1 MRNVADAI
9 ALLKRH
15 PFLVEVGDPEEVETG
30 VLEVQVVVQVP
41 LPSRQQQAGVSST
54 GVKALEPAW
63 LVFYDW
69 PALAPRI
76 KLREDFPLDLPHIN
90 PHRAGERVR
99 PCLFDGD
106 PSELLHRFGLGRIV
120 DQLVEWL
127 AKAASGQLM
136 DPLQGWEPTRRDN
149 CPGCLVFEAEEAQA
163 KTPEDG
169 VLLFAQG
176 LYYSSGGSHQAFVK
190 EFESAKVN
198 FTQKAASSNGSVVK
212 GDAQVIFARGVDENC
227 KPKTVD
233 KYEPETVHDLKSL
246 LERARR
252 LGIDAKALEDALSSY
267 FSQSLMLAP
276 ANADPRRWGQGVL
289 AFVVLLVQRPAKI
302 IWTNGRTVEMLPY
315 IVRMLVNPNLSE
327 LAPREVIVEPLW
339 HAEQVSPRLLAMTSG
354 FPPDLPR
361 RKLVFVGCGSLG
373 SKVGMHLGRA
383 GFGKGAGFIDNE
395 QMGPHNAARHAL
407 MPNRIPTSYPQ
418 KAEMMC
424 AAFQNLGYDDAAAHV
439 MDARTFFETPANFKN
454 VVGDGPALIVDSTAS
469 FKVDAAIARGSS
481 LDEHPQARL
490 VHTSMYARGRAAVLY
505 LEGAGRSCTAQDL
518 KAWLF
523 ELCRH
528 DALLRAAIGGDST
541 DPVRIFVGDNC
552 RSVTMPMSDSVVS
565 RSAALVGHQLEKW
578 LAEGVPDAGTLCFGK
593 VDRSGIA
600 MDWTSIDL
608 GATAIVQAPE
618 DGGWTLRI
626 LAPVVELIEQESKV
640 AGRFE
645 TGGILI
651 GHVAPQSR
659 IIIIA
664 GVVDAPA
671 DSVCTP
677 QRFILGVEGRR
688 GELISAHEK
697 SLGHLHFVG
706 TWHSH
711 PMGGAHS
718 SVDKASLK
726 LVAELNEGA
735 PVVSLVWT
743 ESGLIGA
750 VGRA

>member
-9 ALLKRH
+9 GLLKRH
-15 PFLVEVGDPEEVETG
+15 PSLVEVGAPHEVEAG
-30 VLEVQVVVQVP
+30 VLEVQVMVQVP
-41 LPSRQQQAGVSST
+41 LPSRQQQEGISAT
-54 GVKALEPAW
+54 RVKALEPAW
-63 LVFYDW
+63 LVFHDW

-76 KLREDFPLDLPHIN
+76 RLRQDFPLDLPHIN
-90 PHRAGERVR
+90 PHLAGERVR

-120 DQLVEWL
+120 DQLAEWL
-127 AKAASGQLM
+127 AKAASGQLI
-136 DPLQGWEPTRRDN
+136 DLSQGWEPTRRDD
-149 CPGCLVFEAEEAQA
+149 CPGNLVFEAEEVQT

-169 VLLFAQG
+169 SLLLAEG
-176 LYYSSGGSHQAFVK
+176 LYFSNGGSHLAFLNG
-190 EFESAKVN
+190 FEKAQVN
-198 FTQKAASSNGSVVK
+198 FTQTAASPKISVVMGK
-212 GDAQVIFARGVDENC
+212 AQVIFARGIDENR
-227 KPKTVD
+227 KPKTVY

-246 LERARR
+246 LERACR
-252 LGIDAKALEDALSSY
+252 LGIDAEALEGALSSY

-276 ANADPRRWGQGVL
+276 ADADPRRWGQGVL
-289 AFVVLLVQRPAKI
+289 AFVVLLVQRPAPV

-315 IVRMLVNPNLSE
+315 IVRMLVKPNLNE
-327 LAPREVIVEPLW
+327 PGPREVIVEPLW

-354 FPPDLPR
+354 FRPNLPR

-383 GFGKGAGFIDNE
+383 GFGHGAGFMDNE
-395 QMGPHNAARHAL
+395 QMGPHNTARHAL
-407 MPNRIPTSYPQ
+407 MPSRIPPSYPQ

-439 MDARTFFETPANFKN
+439 MDARTFFEDPIRFEK
-454 VVGDGPALIVDSTAS
+454 VVGDAPALIVDSTAS
-469 FKVDAAIARGSS
+469 FNVDAAIARCTT
-481 LDEHPQARL
+481 LAEQPQARL
-490 VHTSMYARGRAAVLY
+490 VQTSMYARGRAAVLY

-528 DALLRAAIGGDST
+528 DAILRAAIGGDST

-565 RSAALVGHQLEKW
+565 RSAALAGHQLEKW

-593 VDRSGIA
+593 VDRSGLA
-600 MDWTSIDL
+600 MDWTSIEM

-626 LAPVVELIEQESKV
+626 LAPVVELIEQESKA

-659 IIIIA
+659 TIIIA

-688 GELISAHEK
+688 GELIIAHEK

-711 PMGGAHS
+711 PMGGSHS

-726 LVAELNEGA
+726 LVAKLNEGA

-743 ESGLIGA
+743 ESGLVGA

>member
-15 PFLVEVGDPEEVETG
+15 PALVEVGVPQDLGEG
-30 VLEVQVVVQVP
+30 VLEVPVVVQVP
-41 LPSRQQQAGVSST
+41 LPSRQQQAGTSRI
-54 GVKALEPAW
+54 GVKAQEPAW
-63 LVFYDW
+63 LVFHDW
-69 PALAPRI
+69 PASAPRVR
-76 KLREDFPLDLPHIN
+76 LREDFPLDLPHIN
-90 PHRAGERVR
+90 PHRPGERVR

-120 DQLVEWL
+120 DQLAEWL
-127 AKAASGQLM
+127 AKAASGQLI
-136 DPLQGWEPTRRDN
+136 DLSQGWEPTRRDD
-149 CPGCLVFEAEEAQA
+149 CPGNLIFEAEAAQA
-163 KTPEDG
+163 NTPEDG
-169 VLLFAQG
+169 ALLLAEG
-176 LYYSSGGSHQAFVK
+176 LYFSKGGTHLAILKGFEKAQA
-190 EFESAKVN
+190 N
-198 FTQKAASSNGSVVK
+198 FTQTSASSKSSVVM
-212 GDAQVIFARGVDENC
+212 GNAQVIFARGIDENR

-233 KYEPETVHDLKSL
+233 RYEPETVHDLDTL
-246 LERARR
+246 LARAGR
-252 LGIDAKALEDALSSY
+252 LGIDAEALQSALDSY

-276 ANADPRRWGQGVL
+276 KDADPRQWGQGVL
-289 AFVVLLVQRPAKI
+289 AFVVLLVQRPAQV
-302 IWTNGRTVEMLPY
+302 IWTSGRTVEMLPY
-315 IVRMLVNPNLSE
+315 IVRMLVKPDLSAVGP
-327 LAPREVIVEPLW
+327 LKVIVEPLW

-354 FPPDLPR
+354 FSADLPR

-383 GFGKGAGFIDNE
+383 GFGNAAGFIDNE

-407 MPNRIPTSYPQ
+407 MPNRIPTSCPQ

-424 AAFQNLGYDDAAAHV
+424 TAFQNLGYDDAAAHV
-439 MDARTFFETPANFKN
+439 MDARTFFEDAITFEK

-469 FKVDAAIARGSS
+469 FKVDAAIARGGS
-481 LDEHPQARL
+481 LTDRPQARL
-490 VHTSMYARGRAAVLY
+490 VQTSMYAKGRAAVLY
-505 LEGAGRSCTAQDL
+505 LEGAGRSCTSQDL
-518 KAWLF
+518 KAALF
-523 ELCRH
+523 ERCRH
-528 DALLRAAIGGDST
+528 DADLRAAIGGDST

-578 LAEGVPDAGTLCFGK
+578 LAEGLPDAATLCFGK
-593 VDRSGIA
+593 ADRSGIS
-600 MDWTSIDL
+600 MDWSSLQL
-608 GATAIVQAPE
+608 GATSVVQAPE

-626 LAPVVELIEQESKV
+626 LAPVAELIERESKA

-651 GHVAPQSR
+651 GHVPPQSR
-659 IIIIA
+659 SIIIA

-688 GELISAHEK
+688 GELIRAHEE

-718 SVDKASLK
+718 SVDNVSLK

-743 ESGLIGA
+743 STGLIGA

>member
-1 MRNVADAI
+1 MRNIADAI

-15 PFLVEVGDPEEVETG
+15 PSLVEVVAPQEIEAG
-30 VLEVQVVVQVP
+30 VLEIQVVVRVP
-41 LPSRQQQAGVSST
+41 LPSRQQQSGISAT
-54 GVKALEPAW
+54 CVKAMEPAW
-63 LVFYDW
+63 LVFHDW

-76 KLREDFPLDLPHIN
+76 RLREDFPLDLPHIN

-120 DQLVEWL
+120 DQLAEWL
-127 AKAASGQLM
+127 TKAASGQLI
-136 DPLQGWEPTRRDN
+136 DLSQGWEPTRRDD
-149 CPGCLVFEAEEAQA
+149 CPGNLVFEADAAQFH
-163 KTPEDG
+163 TPQDG
-169 VLLFAQG
+169 ALLLAEG
-176 LYYSSGGSHQAFVK
+176 LYFSNGGSHLAILNG
-190 EFESAKVN
+190 FEKVQVN
-198 FTQKAASSNGSVVK
+198 FTQATASSKSSVVMGK
-212 GDAQVIFARGVDENC
+212 AQVIFARGVDENRQ
-227 KPKTVD
+227 PKTVD
-233 KYEPETVHDLKSL
+233 RYEPETVHDLDTL
-246 LERARR
+246 LARAGR
-252 LGIDAKALEDALSSY
+252 LGIDAEALKGALNSY

-276 ANADPRRWGQGVL
+276 AAVDPKRWGQGVL
-289 AFVVLLVQRPAKI
+289 GFVVLLVQRPAPI

-315 IVRMLVNPNLSE
+315 IVRMLVKPDLSSPGP
-327 LAPREVIVEPLW
+327 LQVIVEPLW

-354 FPPDLPR
+354 FSADFPS

-373 SKVGMHLGRA
+373 SKVGLHLGRA
-383 GFGKGAGFIDNE
+383 GFGNGAGFIDNE

-439 MDARTFFETPANFKN
+439 MDARTVFEDPITFEK
-454 VVGDGPALIVDSTAS
+454 VVGEGPALVVDSTAS
-469 FKVDAAIARGSS
+469 FKVDAAVVRGGS
-481 LDEHPQARL
+481 LAEHPQARL
-490 VHTSMYARGRAAVLY
+490 VQTSMYARGRAAVLY

-528 DALLRAAIGGDST
+528 DAALRDAIGGDST

-565 RSAALVGHQLEKW
+565 RSAALVGHQLETW
-578 LAEGVPDAGTLCFGK
+578 LAEGVPEAGTLCFGK

-600 MDWTSIDL
+600 MDWTAIEL
-608 GATAIVQAPE
+608 EATTVVQAPE
-618 DGGWTLRI
+618 DGGWTLRV
-626 LAPVVELIEQESKV
+626 LAPVVEVIEQESK
-640 AGRFE
+640 ATGRYE

-659 IIIIA
+659 TIIIA

-688 GELISAHEK
+688 GDLISAHEK

-726 LVAELNEGA
+726 LVAELNEGT

-743 ESGLIGA
+743 ESGLVGA